1 MRRYIGVVTAAALAC
16 GLIGCDKFPFGQQAQ
31 KQPDRPKALAA
42 VPADTVAVVGNAYIS
57 SAALRKAVELYNNL
71 VAAQGM
77 PQQKIDTKEKKVLFL
92 RNSLVRKYMLY
103 QEALDRGTDK
113 KDDIAAELEAAKV
126 DILSQAM
133 VNEELSRIAVNDAEA
148 QEFYNKNKE
157 MMRDP
162 ERRGVLEIMT
172 PSEDEAKQVNIQ
184 LLQNADFAA
193 LARQFSKAPSA
204 ASGGDLGLIALEFDP
219 KKRVRFDKF
228 YEVAFSPSL
237 DAGGISSIFK
247 GPDGY
252 YIVKVE
258 KIEKSEVKPFAE
270 VKADIKEA
278 LLYDKRQEAITA
290 LADKLTGQI
299 KVEVREEK
307 VE

>member
-1 MRRYIGVVTAAALAC
+1 
-16 GLIGCDKFPFGQQAQ
+16 
-31 KQPDRPKALAA
+31 
-42 VPADTVAVVGNAYIS
+42 
-57 SAALRKAVELYNNL
+57 
-71 VAAQGM
+71 
-77 PQQKIDTKEKKVLFL
+77 
-92 RNSLVRKYMLY
+92 
-103 QEALDRGTDK
+103 
-113 KDDIAAELEAAKV
+113 
-126 DILSQAM
+126 
-133 VNEELSRIAVNDAEA
+133 
-148 QEFYNKNKE
+148 
-157 MMRDP
+157 
-162 ERRGVLEIMT
+162 MT